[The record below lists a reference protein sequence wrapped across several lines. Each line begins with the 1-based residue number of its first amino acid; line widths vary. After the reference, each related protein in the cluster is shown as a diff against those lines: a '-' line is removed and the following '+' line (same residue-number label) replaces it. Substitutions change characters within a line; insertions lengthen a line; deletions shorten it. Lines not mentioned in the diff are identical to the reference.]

1 MQSDKHLRKLAALRG
16 LRGTTFV
23 AALAERALPHSQLY
37 ADLNADSRKVRE
49 VEALTSSLWDSLE
62 QAFRRS
68 AQPVGQGARAKPK
81 SSKDDHRQRGAGR
94 GGAPAQKSGGDE
106 LSKAISL
113 YIERID
119 RLIEGWKTD
128 DTYGAILA
136 CTQLELAVDAWI
148 SLAEAQKLRSL
159 TDRLPKSAGAVAAAQ
174 SAIGGVLNYLQLGLD
189 DAEEERFA
197 DDEAMVEWLDAHET
211 MQAEIAFHNEIRR
224 LLDAPVDV
232 VLGNLASVRALAHN
246 DGVSSIG
253 ISLDAESA
261 DSGNGEET

>member
-16 LRGTTFV
+16 LRATAFV
-23 AALAERALPHSQLY
+23 AALAQRSLPHSQLY

-49 VEALTSSLWDSLE
+49 VEALTRSLWDSLE

-68 AQPVGQGARAKPK
+68 ALPVDEAARAKLK
-81 SSKDDHRQRGAGR
+81 NRNDEQRQRGA
-94 GGAPAQKSGGDE
+94 DE
-106 LSKAISL
+106 QSQAISL
-113 YIERID
+113 YIDRID
-119 RLIEGWKTD
+119 RLIESWKTD

-136 CTQLELAVDAWI
+136 CSQLELAVDAWI

-174 SAIGGVLNYLQLGLD
+174 GAIAGVLNFLQLGLD
-189 DAEEERFA
+189 DAEAERFA

-211 MQAEIAFHNEIRR
+211 MQAELAFQNELRR
-224 LLDAPVDV
+224 LLDSPVDA

-246 DGVSSIG
+246 NGISSIG
-253 ISLDAESA
+253 ISLDVDSA
-261 DSGNGEET
+261 GGGSGEET